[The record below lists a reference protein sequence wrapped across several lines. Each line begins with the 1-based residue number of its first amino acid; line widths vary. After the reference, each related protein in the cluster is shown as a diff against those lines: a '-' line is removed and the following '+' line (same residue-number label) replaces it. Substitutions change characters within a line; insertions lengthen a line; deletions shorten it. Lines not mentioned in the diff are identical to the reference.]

1 VGLSGRSFLTGE
13 VSYMQGWGRPVVTL
27 RKGAVRI
34 SVLMGSEQGSSMMC
48 SYGQHLEA
56 WVKME
61 ERGDWV

>member
-1 VGLSGRSFLTGE
+1 
-13 VSYMQGWGRPVVTL
+13 MQGWGRPVVTL

-56 WVKME
+56 WVKVE